1 MRPILALVFLLAAC
15 KGDPVKCDRGCR
27 NYFTLKYW
35 ETTEPEIEKA
45 PADQRDALR
54 KTKQAEL
61 KSKLEDGLAL
71 CVSQCQSANHTE
83 DIDCM
88 VEAKTVAQA
97 NKCFK

>member
-1 MRPILALVFLLAAC
+1 MRSILALVFCLAAC
-15 KGDPVKCDRGCR
+15 KGDPVKCDQGCR

-35 ETTEPEIEKA
+35 ETTEPEIAKA
-45 PADQRDALR
+45 PVEQRDALR

-61 KSKLEDGLAL
+61 KEKLESGLAL

-88 VEAKTVAQA
+88 VNAKTAA
-97 NKCFK
+97 DTAKCFK